1 MRRNSN
7 GVAPIGLGIESLV
20 GVNYVGMKQFF
31 YILYALC
38 GLLLLSCGQRKGGAL
53 AVIESI
59 ADTDADSAAVLLSQY
74 DTLEA
79 SVADMMYYKLLCAK
93 VKDRRDELDM
103 SDAQAEQLVTYF
115 EEDGD
120 YRLLPTAYY
129 YGGRICSENSN
140 APQALAYFRKAEVL
154 LTDNHT
160 RPMPDDDCDK
170 ALLSKVY
177 SQMGYLFVDR
187 RMYDDARQCSEQ
199 SYELDKA
206 IRQR

>member
-1 MRRNSN
+1 
-7 GVAPIGLGIESLV
+7 
-20 GVNYVGMKQFF
+20 MKQLFCI
-31 YILYALC
+31 ILYALC
-38 GLLLLSCGQRKGGAL
+38 SLLLLSCGQRKGGAL
-53 AVIESI
+53 AVIESM

-120 YRLLPTAYY
+120 SRLLPTAYY

-160 RPMPDDDCDK
+160 RSIPDDDRDAHPKGSPFGGDLGERGEWDCG
-170 ALLSKVY
+170 A
-177 SQMGYLFVDR
+177 
-187 RMYDDARQCSEQ
+187 DDCRVFG
-199 SYELDKA
+199 
-206 IRQR
+206 